1 MLLVKEEG
9 AVGGDV
15 AGVAEAVAA
24 AAAVHEGGPRLLLS
38 LAVLQR
44 LNQLNCN
51 GINFVWY
58 GYIVTPFS
66 QSQFKLTPPYPLIGF
81 NYYQS

>member
-15 AGVAEAVAA
+15 AGVAEAVAVAA
-24 AAAVHEGGPRLLLS
+24 AAAVHEGGPRLFLS

-66 QSQFKLTPPYPLIGF
+66 QSQFKLTPPSL
-81 NYYQS
+81 NRL

>member
-15 AGVAEAVAA
+15 AGVAEAVAVA
-24 AAAVHEGGPRLLLS
+24 ASAAVHEGGPRLLLS

-51 GINFVWY
+51 
-58 GYIVTPFS
+58 
-66 QSQFKLTPPYPLIGF
+66 
-81 NYYQS
+81 